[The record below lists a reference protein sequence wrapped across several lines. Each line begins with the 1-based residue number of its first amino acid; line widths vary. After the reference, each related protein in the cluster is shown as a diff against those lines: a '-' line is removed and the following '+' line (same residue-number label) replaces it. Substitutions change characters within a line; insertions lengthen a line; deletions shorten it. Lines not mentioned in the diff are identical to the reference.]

1 MSKTG
6 PDSDPQV
13 ENFPVAAFRHWRDAQ
28 LLERENCVENAD
40 QLYGLTAEC
49 AIKKA
54 LVELPAF
61 ARAGM
66 LDESYKKH
74 INELWGKVTLQSLQ
88 KSYPG
93 LYAYLK
99 AASNP
104 FSNWHVNQRYAADGV
119 ISIEEMHEHRDVAR
133 RLLGA
138 VRLAGQRK

>member
-66 LDESYKKH
+66 LDESYRKH
-74 INELWGKVTLQSLQ
+74 INELWGKVNHQSLQ
-88 KSYPG
+88 KRYSC
-93 LYAYLK
+93 LCAILK
-99 AASNP
+99 APNP
-104 FSNWHVNQRYAADGV
+104 FLNWHIDQRYAADGV

-138 VRLAGQRK
+138 VRLTGQRK

>member
-1 MSKTG
+1 MSKPG
-6 PDSDPQV
+6 PDSDLWA

-61 ARAGM
+61 ANSGKLH
-66 LDESYKKH
+66 LDYKEH
-74 INELWGKVTLQSLQ
+74 INVLWSRVKHQSLQ
-88 KSYPG
+88 KRYPD
-93 LYAYLK
+93 LLAFLK
-99 AASNP
+99 ATNP
-104 FSNWHVNQRYAADGV
+104 FSDWDMEQRYAAD
-119 ISIEEMHEHRDVAR
+119 SIVSSEAIQRHRNTAK

-138 VRLAGQRK
+138 VGLTGQRK